1 MPDAVEPAAEADRG
15 RHPGFPSFNVLASG
29 PGSLAERSAAEV
41 SQGGAQSARGFPMSA
56 SAEDRVVRLA
66 TASNPQEAALWQQAL
81 EAEGIRCRLV
91 GEMLG
96 SFGVVYPGSVQPE
109 IWVFESDVDRARAV
123 LQSGRKSE

>member
-1 MPDAVEPAAEADRG
+1 MSGTAGDRI
-15 RHPGFPSFNVLASG
+15 
-29 PGSLAERSAAEV
+29 
-41 SQGGAQSARGFPMSA
+41 
-56 SAEDRVVRLA
+56 VRLA

-81 EAEGIRCRLV
+81 EAEGIHCRVV

-123 LQSGRKSE
+123 LESGRRSE